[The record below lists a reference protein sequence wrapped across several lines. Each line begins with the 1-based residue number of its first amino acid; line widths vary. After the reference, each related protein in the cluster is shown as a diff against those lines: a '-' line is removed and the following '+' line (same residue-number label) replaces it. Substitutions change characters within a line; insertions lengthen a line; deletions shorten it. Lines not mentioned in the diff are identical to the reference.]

1 MQASWAFR
9 FAGTPKGVMTVL
21 SGMTYKEHLEDN
33 IRSYAPLVPL
43 TEEENEFLFHAAK
56 LMEQYPTIPCNY
68 CAYCMPCPYGIDIP
82 SIFMYYNK
90 CVNEGNVAESRQDP
104 NYKEARRAF
113 LVGYDRA
120 IEKLR
125 QADHCIGC
133 GKCNKHCPQN
143 IKIPRQLQ
151 RIDEFVEKLKQ
162 ETL

>member
-1 MQASWAFR
+1 
-9 FAGTPKGVMTVL
+9 
-21 SGMTYKEHLEDN
+21 
-33 IRSYAPLVPL
+33 
-43 TEEENEFLFHAAK
+43 
-56 LMEQYPTIPCNY
+56 
-68 CAYCMPCPYGIDIP
+68 
-82 SIFMYYNK
+82 MYYNK

-120 IEKLR
+120 VEKLR

-162 ETL
+162 EML